1 MIPCSFPHPL
11 QKVKRWV
18 GLLGVT
24 EKESLLLV
32 RSLENNSAISIQFI
46 LQNDAAIA
54 LLLFLCSEYQ
64 IIMHAVTVTN
74 APDQSPASDSFFFFL
89 PKNVA
94 YPACEGID
102 SMMGMSAK

>member
-1 MIPCSFPHPL
+1 M
-11 QKVKRWV
+11 
-18 GLLGVT
+18 T

-46 LQNDAAIA
+46 LQNDAFIA
-54 LLLFLCSEYQ
+54 LLLFLCGEYQ
-64 IIMHAVTVTN
+64 IIMRAVTVTA
-74 APDQSPASDSFFFFL
+74 APHQSPASDSFFFFL
-89 PKNVA
+89 QKNVA